1 MWPMHP
7 HYWTWWRCHKDLTLP
22 HSFHL
27 PGRSLG
33 DLQTQQDHLFSLPT
47 GESVHLFQPIVLPKG
62 RMFRDGVNLIYRT
75 QVTHPHPPVSILFD
89 VCGTISNNWSCLN
102 HVGAYIGN
110 ESTDLMT
117 NMCVKSPWLCPGVPP
132 STSFTTLVGVVFREP
147 PGKIKIK
154 QYSSKRV

>member
-1 MWPMHP
+1 M
-7 HYWTWWRCHKDLTLP
+7 CHQDLTLP
-22 HSFHL
+22 HPFHL

-47 GESVHLFQPIVLPKG
+47 GESIHLFQPIVLPKG
-62 RMFRDGVNLIYRT
+62 RMFRDVVNLIYRT
-75 QVTHPHPPVSILFD
+75 QVTHPHPPVSIVFD

-117 NMCVKSPWLCPGVPP
+117 NICVKSPGAYVMTQIILTAPTGAV
-132 STSFTTLVGVVFREP
+132 LHGHL
-147 PGKIKIK
+147 GKIKTK
-154 QYSSKRV
+154 QHSSNKV